1 MATSR
6 PPRTGNLLL
15 DALDDGDRDVLLAD
29 SRTRPLQIGSVLM
42 NPGDPITSVFFPTI
56 GTLSLVAEP
65 EAEHR
70 VEAATI
76 GREGVA
82 NVYAALGSREAGQQV
97 IGQIGGEMIEVDLD
111 TFAKVFDQPASRLRD
126 LVLGYI
132 EALFAQASLNTACNA
147 LHHVNERCARW
158 LLSAHDRVDSD
169 TFVLKQEFLAIMLGV
184 HRPTVS
190 IAAATLQAAG
200 CITYKRGVIT
210 IVDRETLEDSACP
223 CYEAIQRE
231 YRRLVPEAGL
241 RP

>member
-1 MATSR
+1 M
-6 PPRTGNLLL
+6 
-15 DALDDGDRDVLLAD
+15 
-29 SRTRPLQIGSVLM
+29 
-42 NPGDPITSVFFPTI
+42 TSVFFPTI
-56 GTLSLVAEP
+56 GSLSLVAEP
-65 EAEHR
+65 ERDHR

-76 GREGVA
+76 GREGVV
-82 NVYAALGSREAGQQV
+82 NVYAALGSRKAGQQV
-97 IGQIGGEMIEVDLD
+97 IGQIGGEMIEVNLD
-111 TFAKVFDQPASRLRD
+111 TFVKVFDHPGSRLRD

-158 LLSAHDRVDSD
+158 FLAAHDRVDSD

-190 IAAATLQAAG
+190 IASATLQASG

-210 IVDRETLEDSACP
+210 IVDRQALEEAACP
-223 CYEAIQRE
+223 CYEAIQSE
-231 YRRLVPEAGL
+231 YRRLVPQAGV